1 MKKILI
7 KAFIIINVIFLYG
20 CDEGSKSS
28 SSDYQ
33 KRLDR
38 ERANTLNDIRKVH
51 KTENLDSVFRIT
63 WTL

>member
-33 KRLDR
+33 KRLDK
-38 ERANTLNDIRKVH
+38 ERANTLNDIRNGVEEAKYQEYKRNH
-51 KTENLDSVFRIT
+51 
-63 WTL
+63 